1 MRLGVRQRGL
11 GFLAWISILA
21 IASVAVTIGLRT
33 IPHYLEYRAV
43 LVVLESIEKKTLKS
57 SPKREIRDLID
68 KRLRIN
74 SIRDFKAED
83 ILEIER
89 TKERTT
95 LLLDYEVRENVV
107 ANVDIVIMFK
117 NAISNQQPA
126 IEN

>member
-1 MRLGVRQRGL
+1 MIRRNTNMRLGAGQRGL

-33 IPHYLEYRAV
+33 VPHYLEYRAV
-43 LVVLESIEKKTLKS
+43 LAVLESIEQNTLKS

-68 KRLRIN
+68 KRLKIN
-74 SIRDFKAED
+74 SIRAFKAED

-95 LLLDYEVRENVV
+95 LMLDYEVRENVV

-117 NAISNQQPA
+117 KTISN
-126 IEN
+126 